1 MFVGGDVGS
10 GAARTLTRTRTRA
23 LALTLTLTCVCRRPR
38 RRSRSCRHP
47 AWCGA
52 CTAGAARG
60 SGECHGPAAAR
71 AATHPSPNPSL
82 SLVLTLAGMRGRA
95 PSCRKSG
102 PPRLA
107 GLRCASRA
115 GPCSTA
121 CSERAAARSKGTL
134 GGVLKD
140 SCRCSRS
147 SCACVIRPT
156 AAGTTGVGCS
166 REGACPIEG
175 CEKKF
180 EKSAKGEK
188 RDQFLSEVITGSSSA
203 SLAQSLTWC
212 RAHR

>member
-1 MFVGGDVGS
+1 MQAQVLLLCLSEATLGS
-10 GAARTLTRTRTRA
+10 GAARTLTRTRTRTRALALA
-23 LALTLTLTCVCRRPR
+23 LALTCACRRPR

-47 AWCGA
+47 AWCAA

-82 SLVLTLAGMRGRA
+82 SLALTLAGVRGRA
-95 PSCRKSG
+95 PSCRRSG

-134 GGVLKD
+134 GGVLKRLVPVFEEQLCLRHPAHGGRHHGRRMQ
-140 SCRCSRS
+140 SRRC
-147 SCACVIRPT
+147 
-156 AAGTTGVGCS
+156 
-166 REGACPIEG
+166 
-175 CEKKF
+175 
-180 EKSAKGEK
+180 
-188 RDQFLSEVITGSSSA
+188 LSYRR
-203 SLAQSLTWC
+203 L
-212 RAHR
+212 